1 MAIVKPDYVDP
12 SQGLHDASLAVRPPF
27 LFSGVTAR
35 VFPLKANMATLAGFC
50 DAYVNMDIPPEI
62 VHYRPAL
69 PYVYLMVLDYGS
81 MSSASMHAQNVGWVA
96 QHEVAFTVPLQRWRR
111 ENGRMVFK
119 DWACVSPFIFV
130 DDEMSL
136 TTGREVYGWPKVAG
150 TVEDAASMWARHP
163 QAGSRVFAFS
173 TQVFPHV
180 YAGDAEQPRM
190 LLTIDTDPGPSFA
203 RFPLDPGSN
212 WAPWNAFAQAARS
225 SLSLAGQAADM
236 ALGMRMRGFRGG
248 PSVSS
253 IKAMGSRLVDYVSQ
267 MAPVLM
273 PARGAQREAI
283 INRSQAPGL
292 AFDNITVKQFR
303 DAQHPDQAC
312 YKALV
317 RSRMG
322 VQRVNGSG
330 LLGDA
335 NLLRGDTS
343 GGYTVRVHRYT
354 SQPIIE
360 SLGIEVKR
368 TEDLGDGVAVSVL
381 KPVFPFWNDVDLFY
395 AAGEPVC
402 SCIYAQGSSYA
413 TGWVDEQ
420 APDSETPVLAV
431 PDNPPPPAPEPAPAE
446 PAADADGA
454 QPECAGD
461 YNTAL
466 GAATQPVAGPF
477 HFPDVTLQ
485 VYPLLADRARLDAFV
500 QHYLNDTLAD
510 AGMAFETVGS
520 YAYLVVNVIGDQT
533 GTMWSSANNIGW
545 WASREVSFCVP
556 VRWYRVDPDTGE
568 KHLLSL
574 ALVAPFVY
582 ASNGRAVIT
591 DREVN
596 GRPSVQAEIDSP
608 KDAWLESSGPVHARR
623 FLRLS
628 TEVFPAV
635 GVGQRAEQRTLLEVD
650 GLDVLPYNDDVGW
663 RMVGEQWGH
672 ELVTD
677 LIRKQHLAES
687 QQAEIEAA
695 RAMALELLAHG
706 KPFNWL
712 ILKQYRDAADINKA
726 CYQALVRA
734 QRCVERVYDLREI
747 EDRVHVRVHRYPGH
761 PISQTLGLK
770 LKSIDSSG
778 GAVVENLQ
786 PIRPFWARLSVRE
799 ELAEVVAVRRSD
811 GQWDRLHPWL
821 QSREPSRSGY
831 GTPDAQPRGAR
842 AMAADRQAP
851 YFQAAGQTR
860 VSPRWPAG
868 PQRLREQQL
877 RLLAASVAASLQS
890 LRTTCQALP
899 EADLSALQAGLPT
912 TEGRLLQRL
921 LALPADAAVA
931 EWADGHAVGELLS
944 LERACHAAGLDFGAR
959 DAAQRRLSRAEA
971 RTAMDALV
979 EIQLVVESILGQE
992 WEHWGNPR
1000 WFRRDGTPAKPEPCV
1015 PAHSLHGGLD
1025 ALRRLLPAS
1034 VEAQEERQLMRQ
1046 LSKAVGRKLESS
1058 AALRIDQ
1065 VTSGEQAWICL
1076 RRDTS
1081 STEGSAGG

>member
-1 MAIVKPDYVDP
+1 MRIDKPRYVDP
-12 SQGLHDASLAVRPPF
+12 SKGPQDASLAVRPPF

-35 VFPLKANMATLAGFC
+35 VFPLKANMATLASFC

-62 VHYRPAL
+62 VHFRPAL

-111 ENGRMVFK
+111 ENGRMVFQ

-130 DDEMSL
+130 DDELSL

-150 TVEDAASMWARHP
+150 TVDDAASMWARHP

-180 YAGDAEQPRM
+180 YAGDAEQPRV
-190 LLTIDTDPGPSFA
+190 LLTIDTDPAPTFA
-203 RFPLDPGSN
+203 RFPVDPGSN

-236 ALGMRMRGFRGG
+236 ALSMRMRGFRGG
-248 PSVSS
+248 PSVDS

-273 PARGAQREAI
+273 PARGDQREAI

-322 VQRVNGSG
+322 VQRINGSG

-402 SCIYAQGSSYA
+402 SCIYAQGSTQA
-413 TGWVDEQ
+413 TAWVDEQ
-420 APDSETPVLAV
+420 QAE
-431 PDNPPPPAPEPAPAE
+431 AE
-446 PAADADGA
+446 PVPHADTERA
-454 QPECAGD
+454 ECAGD

-510 AGMAFETVGS
+510 AGLAFETVGS

-556 VRWYRVDPDTGE
+556 VRWYRVDPATGE
-568 KHLLSL
+568 KHLLSI
-574 ALVAPFVY
+574 ALVSPFVY
-582 ASNGRAVIT
+582 ANNGRAVTT

-608 KDAWLESSGPVHARR
+608 KDAWLDSSGPVHPRR
-623 FLRLS
+623 LLHMS

-650 GLDVLPYNDDVGW
+650 GEDVLPYNDDVGW
-663 RMVGEQWGH
+663 RMVGEHWGH

-677 LIRKQHLAES
+677 LIRKQHLLES

-712 ILKQYRDAADINKA
+712 ILKQYRDAGDINKA

-747 EDRVHVRVHRYPGH
+747 EERVHVRLHRYPGH
-761 PISQTLGLK
+761 PIAQTLGLK
-770 LKSIDSSG
+770 LKSVDSSG

-811 GQWDRLHPWL
+811 GRWDCLHPWL
-821 QSREPSRSGY
+821 LSDEPSRSGY
-831 GTPDAQPRGAR
+831 DTPAARPADAR
-842 AMAADRQAP
+842 ALSADTDAP
-851 YFQAAGQTR
+851 YFQAAGKTR

-868 PQRLREQQL
+868 PQRLREHQH
-877 RLLAASVAASLQS
+877 RLLAASVAASLQA
-890 LRTTCQALP
+890 LRTACQALP
-899 EADLSALQAGLPT
+899 EADLAALQAGLPV
-912 TEGRLLQRL
+912 GDSRLLQRL
-921 LALPADAAVA
+921 LALPADSAVA
-931 EWADGHAVGELLS
+931 EWADGHAVAELLA
-944 LERACHAAGLDFGAR
+944 LERACHAAGMDFGPR
-959 DAAQRRLSRAEA
+959 EAAQQRLSHAEA
-971 RTAMDALV
+971 RTAAIGLT
-979 EIQLVVESILGQE
+979 EIQLVVESILSQE

-1000 WFRRDGTPAKPEPCV
+1000 WFRRDGSPAKPEPCV

-1034 VEAQEERQLMRQ
+1034 VDGQEERPLMRQ

-1065 VTSGEQAWICL
+1065 VTSGEQTWICL
-1076 RRDTS
+1076 RRDAT
-1081 STEGSAGG
+1081 GADGAAGG